1 MVLDKYREAWIYIF
15 CIRHIIQLICSPN
28 IISDSHA
35 HIQDSADLYV
45 QIGSKLVLT
54 CYVKQS
60 SGPPEYVFWYQGDE
74 VLNYSPKVKIEEFF
88 RQKDKI
94 SETYKSDPFALP
106 NDKTLVAR
114 DNTHLN
120 NARFSV
126 SSSNNMHKN
135 PTSSNDLISTLSV
148 ENVKKQIHS
157 GNYTC
162 APSNARKTSIMVHV
176 VDGKLSINFN
186 TNI

>member
-1 MVLDKYREAWIYIF
+1 MLLSYF
-15 CIRHIIQLICSPN
+15 T
-28 IISDSHA
+28 ISNFKILFLDSHA

-88 RQKDKI
+88 RKKDKI
-94 SETYKSDPFALP
+94 SKSYKSDPFSLP

-120 NARFSV
+120 NVHFG
-126 SSSNNMHKN
+126 SNNNMRK
-135 PTSSNDLISTLSV
+135 PSNDLISTLSV
-148 ENVKKQIHS
+148 ENVKKKIHS

-176 VDGKLSINFN
+176 VDGKSFAFN
-186 TNI
+186 ESRLQVELGFYFFQ

>member
-1 MVLDKYREAWIYIF
+1 M
-15 CIRHIIQLICSPN
+15 
-28 IISDSHA
+28 
-35 HIQDSADLYV
+35 
-45 QIGSKLVLT
+45 
-54 CYVKQS
+54 
-60 SGPPEYVFWYQGDE
+60 FWYQGDE

-88 RQKDKI
+88 RTKDKI

-120 NARFSV
+120 NALFSAT
-126 SSSNNMHKN
+126 SNKNMRKN
-135 PTSSNDLISTLSV
+135 SNDLISTLSV

-176 VDGKLSINFN
+176 VDGKLSKNLIEKNRQKRFDIERN
-186 TNI
+186 EVFYLVITE

>member
-1 MVLDKYREAWIYIF
+1 MIYSLVKYSNG
-15 CIRHIIQLICSPN
+15 IQFKFHSKTYNSTKYLF
-28 IISDSHA
+28 SDSHA

-88 RQKDKI
+88 RKKDKI
-94 SETYKSDPFALP
+94 SKSYKSDPFSLP

-120 NARFSV
+120 NVRFSAT
-126 SSSNNMHKN
+126 SNNNMRKN
-135 PTSSNDLISTLSV
+135 SNDLISTLSV

-176 VDGKLSINFN
+176 VDGKLSKIK
-186 TNI
+186 